1 MPTSRRRLAGLAA
14 AAIFVLAACSG
25 SSATS
30 APAATNASVASP
42 TPTATPTPTPSAT
55 PAASPSG
62 TPEAT
67 GVATSLDPC
76 TLVTAQEAGQLAGV
90 TFGPGKAETTSGNGK
105 ICVYGYQTLNV
116 FTVIVGQAPDV
127 ATAQA
132 EKAAALAEIQT
143 QATKGVTITQ
153 LPNIADGAVY
163 VAGGGTISGQTIAIS
178 AIYVLKGT
186 VFFGFS
192 DLVLNKQ
199 PPSSAALQAQA
210 QTVLGRL
217 P

>member
-1 MPTSRRRLAGLAA
+1 MPTSRRRLVGLAA
-14 AAIFVLAACSG
+14 AALVVLAACSG

-30 APAATNASVASP
+30 APAATQNTAASP
-42 TPTATPTPTPSAT
+42 TAAATPSPTASPAAAATPSG
-55 PAASPSG
+55 AA
-62 TPEAT
+62 EAT
-67 GVATSLDPC
+67 GVVTSLDPC
-76 TLVTAQEAGQLAGV
+76 ALVTAQEAGQLAGV

-116 FTVIVGQAPDV
+116 FTVIVAQAPDV

-132 EKAAALAEIQT
+132 EKAAA
-143 QATKGVTITQ
+143 QAQLQQQANKGVTITQ
-153 LPNIADGAVY
+153 LSGLGDTAVY
-163 VAGGGTISGQTIAIS
+163 VAGGGTISGVTLNIS

-192 DLVLNKQ
+192 DLLLNK
-199 PPSSAALQAQA
+199 PAPSSAALQAQA
-210 QTVLGRL
+210 QTVLGRV

>member
-1 MPTSRRRLAGLAA
+1 MATSRRRVVGLAA

-42 TPTATPTPTPSAT
+42 TPTATPTQTPS
-55 PAASPSG
+55 PAASPSD
-62 TPEAT
+62 TPEPT

-90 TFGPGKAETTSGNGK
+90 TFGPGKPETTSGNGK
-105 ICVYGYQTLNV
+105 ICTYGYQTLNV
-116 FTVIVGQAPDV
+116 FTVIVAQAPDV

-132 EKAAALAEIQT
+132 EKAAAVAQLQQ
-143 QATKGVTITQ
+143 QANKGVTITQ
-153 LPNIADGAVY
+153 LSGLGDAAAY
-163 VAGGGTISGQTIAIS
+163 LAGGGTISGVTLNIS

-192 DLVLNKQ
+192 DLLLNK
-199 PPSSAALQAQA
+199 PAPTSAALQAEA
-210 QTVLGRL
+210 QTVLGRI